1 MASNTRYRISFTS
14 GSLYHRESVLL
25 AGLFHELGDWES
37 VRVEGVKRNLLQTRT
52 ESTAKRVCRE
62 TVARL
67 KTLSEEELDFLTEGS
82 PHDQAHILWLA
93 VCRLYQFVAD
103 FAMEVIRERF
113 LSMKIDLTYEDFDAF
128 FNKKSEWHDELDQA
142 SSSTRD
148 KLRQVTFRML
158 REAELVTKGKTI
170 NRVILSPR
178 LVGLIRQSH
187 PDEFLYFPVFESD
200 IKGMSL

>member
-1 MASNTRYRISFTS
+1 
-14 GSLYHRESVLL
+14 
-25 AGLFHELGDWES
+25 
-37 VRVEGVKRNLLQTRT
+37 
-52 ESTAKRVCRE
+52 
-62 TVARL
+62 
-67 KTLSEEELDFLTEGS
+67 
-82 PHDQAHILWLA
+82 
-93 VCRLYQFVAD
+93 
-103 FAMEVIRERF
+103 MEVIRERF

-128 FNKKSEWHDELDQA
+128 FNKKSEWHDELDQT
-142 SSSTRD
+142 SPSTRD

-178 LVGLIRQSH
+178 LVALIRQNN

>member
-1 MASNTRYRISFTS
+1 
-14 GSLYHRESVLL
+14 
-25 AGLFHELGDWES
+25 
-37 VRVEGVKRNLLQTRT
+37 
-52 ESTAKRVCRE
+52 
-62 TVARL
+62 
-67 KTLSEEELDFLTEGS
+67 
-82 PHDQAHILWLA
+82 
-93 VCRLYQFVAD
+93 
-103 FAMEVIRERF
+103 
-113 LSMKIDLTYEDFDAF
+113 MKIDLTYEDFDAF

-142 SSSTRD
+142 SPSTRD

-178 LVGLIRQSH
+178 LVGLIRQNH